1 MCEQIT
7 EQTPRESLRHSRDTP
22 PTVSRWDPV
31 YTDEQRDAL
40 ARAYEDRR
48 IRPAHRVVSLAE
60 EGTLEPGLAPFKT
73 SPNTVRHYASE
84 LRKRRAGEIA
94 SDMAKVS
101 HRDAIDAL
109 RIQLLSATEH
119 ELRRIN
125 RSMRNPKRSEQREKH
140 DADML
145 KTLVRTIREAAA
157 IPEKTAP
164 TPPAPGQTDG
174 QGGNT
179 TGKVGSAG
187 KIAGPLLTAHRQ
199 ARSPLQ
205 DPSPPF
211 THTDNGTSS
220 DPSPARAHTAD
231 WTDAEGLE
239 DVPSHA

>member
-1 MCEQIT
+1 M
-7 EQTPRESLRHSRDTP
+7 
-22 PTVSRWDPV
+22 SRWDPV

-164 TPPAPGQTDG
+164 TPKAPGQKDD
-174 QGGNT
+174 
-179 TGKVGSAG
+179 TGHVTGSAANAG
-187 KIAGPLLTAHRQ
+187 KLAGPLLTAHRQ
-199 ARSPLQ
+199 GRSPLQ
-205 DPSPPF
+205 EATSQPF
-211 THTDNGTSS
+211 THTPEQDTDLELDG
-220 DPSPARAHTAD
+220 PSPAHAD
-231 WTDAEGLE
+231 ADISSELSTHSQ
-239 DVPSHA
+239 PQM